1 MKMTKNLVLRPI
13 LATKFAKRQAL
24 LQAIIVCNFKKS
36 KRTKLDKMAKNRVS
50 GLNVAPLEHTQVPN
64 FFSWILAQLSLYAI
78 SKKTNRQR
86 LRKWQKTSFRT
97 DFGPFGPKLGA
108 KFFLMKFTSNT
119 CQTLLQANI
128 FAISRKTNEPN
139 LRKWQ
144 KTQFRDRFWALWP
157 RFRLHFFFLNFIS
170 ATCQALL

>member
-1 MKMTKNLVLRPI
+1 MAKNLVLRPI
-13 LATKFAKRQAL
+13 LAAKFAKRQAL
-24 LQAIIVCNFKKS
+24 LQAIIACNFKKS
-36 KRTKLDKMAKNRVS
+36 KRTKLDKIAKNRVS
-50 GLNVAPLEHTQVPN
+50 DRIWLLQNILGCPI
-64 FFSWILAQLSLYAI
+64 FFSWILAQLRARHCCKLSLYAI
-78 SKKTNRQR
+78 SKKTIRQS
-86 LRKWQKTSFRT
+86 LRKWKKTSFQT

-119 CQTLLQANI
+119 CQTLLQAII

-157 RFRLHFFFLNFIS
+157 RFRLQFFS
-170 ATCQALL
+170 